1 MVVVAVHLKL
11 MNAPATERKMIMSIV
26 PEPREERRSSD
37 GNKAISRITK
47 PPAPVEIADTGLPI
61 LFLVELALKTFFQT
75 GQLRLWDL
83 KEQLKLPIAV
93 IEPLVSFMRA
103 ERLCEVQQR
112 GTGDR
117 EVSHGLTDLGRSRA
131 QSAYKTNQYVGPAP
145 VPLSDYIA
153 QIDRQSVRDLR
164 IGRQE
169 IRHAFEGVII
179 AESLLDQIGPALN
192 SEHAIFIHG
201 PSGSGKTFAAEH
213 LFGVLGG
220 GVYVPYAIAL
230 DNEVIQV
237 FDPSIH
243 KPIAGS
249 DKEERHLDRRYSYDE
264 RWVLC
269 QRPVVMTGGELT
281 LAMLDLQLDR
291 HAHFYS
297 APPQLR
303 ANNGLL
309 IIDDLGRQLVS
320 PRDLLN
326 RWIVPL
332 DRRVDYLALHNG
344 KKFQVPFD
352 MTLIFSTNLS
362 PDDLADAAFLRR
374 LGYKIYVG
382 PVDESQYKN
391 IFRQVCSKLT
401 VPYSDA
407 AFDHLL
413 HELHGKSGRPLLACY
428 PEDIVGKARD
438 RAFYEGSQPILSED
452 VLDWAWVNYFGVV

>member
-1 MVVVAVHLKL
+1 MPVA
-11 MNAPATERKMIMSIV
+11 
-26 PEPREERRSSD
+26 PENREERRYSD
-37 GNKAISRITK
+37 TNKAISRISK
-47 PPAPVEIADTGLPI
+47 PPAPSDMDDTGLPV

-83 KEQLKLPIAV
+83 KEHLKLPIAV

-103 ERLCEVQQR
+103 EHLCEVQQR
-112 GTGDR
+112 GAGER
-117 EVSHGLTDLGRSRA
+117 EVAHGLTDLGRSRA
-131 QSAYKTNQYVGPAP
+131 QSALKTNQYVGPAP
-145 VPLSDYIA
+145 VPLSDYVA
-153 QIDRQSVRDLR
+153 QIERQSVRDLH
-164 IGRQE
+164 IGRDAVRQ
-169 IRHAFEGVII
+169 AFEGVVI
-179 AESLLDQIGPALN
+179 ADSLLDQIGPALN
-192 SEHAIFIHG
+192 SERAIFIHG

-220 GVYVPYAIAL
+220 SVYIPYAIAL

-237 FDPSIH
+237 FDPLIH
-243 KPIAGS
+243 KPIADH

-264 RWVLC
+264 RWILC
-269 QRPVVMTGGELT
+269 RRPVVMTGGELT

-291 HAHFYS
+291 HSHFYS

-309 IIDDLGRQLVS
+309 VIDDLGRQLVS

-382 PVDESQYKN
+382 AVDESQYQK
-391 IFRQVCSKLT
+391 IFRRACTRLG
-401 VPYSDA
+401 VPYSDS

-413 HELHGKSGRPLLACY
+413 RELHGKSGRPLLACY
-428 PEDIVGKARD
+428 PEDIVSKARD
-438 RAFYEGSQPILSED
+438 RAHYEGSPPVLSD
-452 VLDWAWVNYFGVV
+452 DFLDWAWVNYFGVV